1 MTDQIPGTPTAT
13 TTTTTAPT
21 PAPTSG
27 EPPVTP
33 STNAAPP
40 TEGTTPSGQAPP
52 ALTFS
57 EGVPQVVQEFAK
69 SQGFNQAQLDSTVKF
84 FNDTITQANQRAVEE
99 SYQRG
104 KAHVESWGPN
114 AKANIDL
121 AKRALQVTDTNGE
134 VTKYLKE
141 SGAANHPVVMNFL
154 VGLGKMLQEGGFIRT
169 NMTTPEGQK
178 TLADKLF
185 SSHTK

>member
-1 MTDQIPGTPTAT
+1 MNENQTPSIPNEPAAPVTPQTPTAP
-13 TTTTTAPT
+13 AA
-21 PAPTSG
+21 PAPEGSS
-27 EPPVTP
+27 P
-33 STNAAPP
+33 SAPP
-40 TEGTTPSGQAPP
+40 QAPP
-52 ALTFS
+52 VLVFS
-57 EGVPQVVQEFAK
+57 EGVPQAVQEFAK
-69 SQGFNQAQLDSTVKF
+69 AQGFNQGQFDSTFKF

-121 AKRALQVTDTNGE
+121 AKRALQVTDTSGE
-134 VTKYLKE
+134 VTKYLKD

-185 SSHTK
+185 ASHNK